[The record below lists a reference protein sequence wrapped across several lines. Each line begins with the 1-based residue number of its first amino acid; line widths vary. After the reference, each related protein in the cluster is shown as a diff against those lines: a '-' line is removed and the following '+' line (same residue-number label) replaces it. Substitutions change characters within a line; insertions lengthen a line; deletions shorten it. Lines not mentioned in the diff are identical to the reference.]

1 MKTAPLYRRSG
12 LAAEAL
18 HRALRQRIM
27 QKRGYEPGN
36 LDRSQKQDLRRRIT
50 SQKTKLQKTQPGLET
65 LNPALRNQFLEQRK
79 TLVQNR
85 NAQQAQAPKSTTT
98 TTTTTPGP
106 DPAPV
111 QPPSVKIN
119 ANGQLDLPYDPAMS
133 DDILNAKDQMN
144 ARLLQM
150 QQQEQAQNLEYGQ
163 LTRNAN
169 MDFQN
174 LARQTLNKF
183 AGRGLAFSSGYG
195 NQIAENSTEFS
206 NYMNDLAQGD
216 TLFKQGMASERGQ
229 LESQFNDML
238 RRWGLNRAR
247 DLAPDA
253 GTLGYGK
260 GFAAPVSKDKVE
272 VKSKTTT
279 TTTKPNPYKGR
290 LIKARSDGKIT
301 KKEWESLSKSQQ
313 RTVLKQ
319 RKKAKR

>member
-1 MKTAPLYRRSG
+1 MSTAPLYRRSG

-27 QKRGYEPGN
+27 QKRGYDPGN
-36 LDRSQKQDLRRRIT
+36 LNRQQKQDLRRRIT
-50 SQKTKLQKTQPGLET
+50 SQKTKLQKTQPGLDT
-65 LNPALRNQFLEQRK
+65 LNPALRNQFLQQRR
-79 TLVQNR
+79 TLVRDR
-85 NAQQAQAPKSTTT
+85 NAAKAPNPSPA
-98 TTTTTPGP
+98 TTPGA

-133 DDILNAKDQMN
+133 DDILNAKDAMN

-150 QQQEQAQNLEYGQ
+150 QQEQQAQAMEYGQ

-169 MDFQN
+169 MDYQD

-183 AGRGLAFSSGYG
+183 AGRGLARSSGYG
-195 NQIAENSTEFS
+195 NQVAENSTEFS

-216 TLFKQGMASERGQ
+216 TLFKQSMASERGQ
-229 LESQFNDML
+229 LESRFNDML

-260 GFAAPVSKDKVE
+260 GFAAPVGKDKVA
-272 VKSKTTT
+272 VKGKTAS
-279 TTTKPNPYKGR
+279 KPNPYKGR
-290 LIKARSDGKIT
+290 LIKARSDGKISR
-301 KKEWESLSKSQQ
+301 KEWDSLSKAQQ